1 MSEKDVNKKDSGAKK
16 IKRGAIM
23 TGVVIGMGAT
33 FIFSSVASLVSKGIE
48 SSKKKKAEKQSKNAE
63 KQNKK

>member
-23 TGVVIGMGAT
+23 TGVVIGMGVT
-33 FIFSSVASLVSKGIE
+33 FIFSSVASLISKGIE
-48 SSKKKKAEKQSKNAE
+48 NGKKKKTEKQNKNAE
-63 KQNKK
+63 K

>member
-1 MSEKDVNKKDSGAKK
+1 MSEKNSNKKDSNAKK

-33 FIFSSVASLVSKGIE
+33 FLFSSVASLISRGIE
-48 SSKKKKAEKQSKNAE
+48 SGKKKKAEKRGKTPE
-63 KQNKK
+63 K

>member
-1 MSEKDVNKKDSGAKK
+1 MSEKDFNKKDSSAKK

-33 FIFSSVASLVSKGIE
+33 FIFSSVASLISRGIE
-48 SSKKKKAEKQSKNAE
+48 NGKRKKTGKQDKTAEK
-63 KQNKK
+63 

>member
-1 MSEKDVNKKDSGAKK
+1 MSRNDNLKNNKKDSGAKK

-33 FIFSSVASLVSKGIE
+33 FVLSTVINAFSKGAEKIK
-48 SSKKKKAEKQSKNAE
+48 SKKEKEESE
-63 KQNKK
+63 E